1 MNGPI
6 QLLDTNNNNIDRE
19 RLDIIQLW
27 IGKVLHGFQSKR
39 KISNSVSK
47 VAFGRCKAKEENET
61 YKKMRMSFCSKTRIS
76 RLIRLSNIGARTIP
90 IQTNNDSF
98 VTATIHLVPGQQQQQ
113 QQQWASVK
121 NSLFS
126 PQDNKHR
133 GRQISNTKFD
143 LKQASEKR
151 NRQIQYAK
159 EIQASRQDKS
169 LDEDSIFRVVVKSFC
184 KLMDCERCSL
194 FWMDHANHE
203 LYFKPV
209 GDEGLTGAIRFPA
222 SVGIAGWVATNKKLI
237 NVRDAYQN
245 EMFHKDVDRRTN
257 FKTRTILCAP
267 VLLDGT
273 LCAVVQMLNKFK
285 DVSCPRE
292 LRSSRKGSTKFR
304 KYIPFSTTDE
314 EILMQCCEEVSRAVR
329 GAYSNVVISTIH
341 PPPSVRLDN
350 KENYYKDEKKKTIYN
365 DSSLEDGKDTR
376 TRSRRGSVGTLVK
389 FISNLSKQ
397 EDQLPEPDLPI
408 NEAVT
413 KLKFRSDDGTS
424 SRRGST
430 RSRRGSLAIPK
441 TDPLHQHQLNL
452 QMNEVV
458 LKSETNHSN
467 NSRRGSV

>member
-1 MNGPI
+1 MNDPI
-6 QLLDTNNNNIDRE
+6 LAVDRNDSVDRE
-19 RLDIIQLW
+19 RLEIIKLW

-39 KISNSVSK
+39 KISKSASQ
-47 VAFGRCKAKEENET
+47 VAFGRCTAKEKTET
-61 YKKMRMSFCSKTRIS
+61 NAKTRKSFSSKS
-76 RLIRLSNIGARTIP
+76 RKSRFIRLSHLVARATP
-90 IQTNNDSF
+90 IQSHNDSF
-98 VTATIHLVPGQQQQQ
+98 ASATIHLLPGQQ

-121 NSLFS
+121 TSLFS

-159 EIQASRQDKS
+159 EIQASRQGRS

-209 GDEGLTGAIRFPA
+209 GDEGLTSAIRFPA
-222 SVGIAGWVATNKKLI
+222 SVGIAGWVATNKKLM

-267 VLLDGT
+267 VLVDGT

-285 DVSCPRE
+285 DVSCPRK

-314 EILMQCCEEVSRAVR
+314 EILMQCCEEVSRAMR
-329 GAYSNVVISTIH
+329 GHTDNVISTTQ
-341 PPPSVRLDN
+341 PSCVMLEHQEKCN
-350 KENYYKDEKKKTIYN
+350 DEKKHSHSTGA
-365 DSSLEDGKDTR
+365 SLEEGKETKA
-376 TRSRRGSVGTLVK
+376 RSRRGSVGTLVK
-389 FISNLSKQ
+389 FVNQLSKQ
-397 EDQLPEPDLPI
+397 EDHTPEPDLPI
-408 NEAVT
+408 NEAVA
-413 KLKFRSDDGTS
+413 KLKFRSDDVIG

-430 RSRRGSLAIPK
+430 RSRRGSLLLAK
-441 TDPLHQHQLNL
+441 TDPLHPPNL
-452 QMNEVV
+452 PMSEIV
-458 LKSETNHSN
+458 LSFETKRTIS
-467 NSRRGSV
+467 SRRGSV